1 MNRIRVHLEHRTSH
15 SYDVHIGRDILDR
28 MGLILAK
35 NAGISRYVIVT
46 DATVDALHGER
57 VVSLLRGLGLTVDR
71 LAIPPGE
78 ASKDIRTVLETAERL
93 TALGADRSSAL
104 IALGGGVVG
113 DLAGFLSSI
122 YMRGVPCI
130 QVPTTLMAQV
140 DSSIGGKT
148 GVDTVA
154 GKNLLGTFYQPLGV
168 FIDTAFLDTL
178 PERGYRDGMAEI
190 VKYGAIEQPEL
201 LDRVAEGLGKAEN
214 RDPALL
220 EEVIAASC
228 RIKKGIVEI
237 DEKEKGLRR
246 ILNFGHTVGHAVE
259 AASDYALSHGESVSI
274 GMAAGAV
281 LSERLGYLPAEDRQR
296 LVAVLEGVGLPT
308 AIPGEISRE
317 RILSYLK
324 ADKKKTGTVIHF
336 VLLKKLGIPF
346 LNGGVPEK
354 TVAETVEALT
364 V

>member
-1 MNRIRVHLEHRTSH
+1 MNRIRVHLEHKTSN

-35 NAGISRYVIVT
+35 NAGVKRYVIVT

-57 VVSLLRGLGLTVDR
+57 VADVLQRLGLKVER
-71 LAIPPGE
+71 LLIPPGE
-78 ASKDIRTVLETAERL
+78 VSKDIRTVLETAERL

-113 DLAGFLSSI
+113 DLTGFLASI
-122 YMRGVPCI
+122 YMRGIPCV

-148 GVDTVA
+148 GVDTAA

-178 PERGYRDGMAEI
+178 TERGYRDGMAEI

-228 RIKKGIVEI
+228 RIKKSIVEI

-308 AIPGEISRE
+308 AIPGGISRE
-317 RILSYLK
+317 KILSHLK